1 MPLPVPAAATQM
13 ICALHD
19 PNEAMVTVVDVL
31 ISAINTSLPDYYDGN
46 SSTGPVDDSTAVCQ
60 KVSCMW
66 FKHAGVAF
74 LQEFAGM

>member
-46 SSTGPVDDSTAVCQ
+46 SSTGPVGDSTAVCQ
-60 KVSCMW
+60 KVSCKW
-66 FKHAGVAF
+66 FKHAGVPL